1 MYEIGLIDL
10 SKRYR
15 QVIISLN
22 PIYIETSTRQSSNQK
37 SEGLQVQSLNMIVN
51 LVRDELIQYFTIKN
65 GVDKYSLIII
75 I

>member
-22 PIYIETSTRQSSNQK
+22 PIYIETSTRQSSNQN
-37 SEGLQVQSLNMIVN
+37 SEGLQVQSLKMIVN

-65 GVDKYSLIII
+65 GVDKYTLIII